1 MISADQ
7 EQTVSMR
14 DHWRNVF
21 SRELME
27 RADEAERGSRPKR
40 TVMAELQ
47 GQEADLSKALTIC
60 SRQIETMLA
69 ARKVVPG
76 SRGPLKHE
84 FLPSFAGRPSAHR
97 FSVEFEEEA

>member
-27 RADEAERGSRPKR
+27 RADEAERGNRPKR
-40 TVMAELQ
+40 TVMVELQ
-47 GQEADLSKALTIC
+47 GEEADLSKVLTIC
-60 SRQIETMLA
+60 SRNIETMLA
-69 ARKVVPG
+69 ARKVVHG
-76 SRGPLKHE
+76 SRGPLQYE
-84 FLPSFAGRPSAHR
+84 FLPAKDGKPSAHR